1 MSIINI
7 GVLGAANIAKQ
18 FIRDTRSSTQ
28 IKVTTIA
35 SRSKEKSELFAKEN
49 GLELSYGTYEELLA
63 DKAIHAIY
71 LPLPNSMH
79 AEWAIKAAEAG
90 KHILCEKPL
99 ALSATQ
105 ANSMFAAARSNHV
118 YLLESF
124 PYFFQPQT
132 QKLISILE
140 SGKIGKV
147 RSVQS
152 CFGFT
157 LPNPQNNIRLNPK
170 LGGGALL
177 DAGSYALSIIRLA
190 MGEAPTHVMA
200 DANWAE
206 SGVDMSTVATL
217 YYADGRKAQ
226 LSCAMDAA
234 NYRRATISATAGTID
249 AEYLNHTS
257 SIHAGDS
264 FGYLTSQLRVRY
276 GTANNIPFEDFQ
288 TQSGSGF
295 LFAAEAFA
303 NMIATSDASLFE
315 LHAKASIDNSA
326 TLEALAQSAQQ
337 ESKIEVTIPI

>member
-1 MSIINI
+1 MSMINI

-18 FIRDTRSSTQ
+18 FIRDTKSSTQ
-28 IKVTTIA
+28 VKVTTIA
-35 SRSKEKSELFAKEN
+35 SRSKEKSESFAKET
-49 GLELSYGTYEELLA
+49 GLECAYASYEELLA
-63 DKAIHAIY
+63 DKTINAIY

-79 AEWAIKAAEAG
+79 AEWAIKAAESG
-90 KHILCEKPL
+90 KHVLCEKPL
-99 ALSATQ
+99 AISASE
-105 ANSMFAAARSNHV
+105 AHSMFVAARSNRV

-124 PYFFQPQT
+124 PYFFQPQI

-140 SGKIGKV
+140 SGKVGDV

-157 LPNPQNNIRLNPK
+157 LPNPQNNIRLNPQ

-200 DANWAE
+200 DANWSE
-206 SGVDMSTVATL
+206 SGVDISTVATL
-217 YYADGRKAQ
+217 YFADGRKAQ

-234 NYRRATISATAGTID
+234 NYRRVTISATAGTID

-257 SIHAGDS
+257 DTVQGDS

-276 GTANNIPFEDFQ
+276 GTANNIAFEDIKAQ
-288 TQSGSGF
+288 TGSGF
-295 LFAAEAFA
+295 LFAADAFA
-303 NMIATSDASLFE
+303 KMITTSDSKAFE
-315 LHAKASIDNSA
+315 LHANASIDNAA
-326 TLEALAQSAQQ
+326 TLEALAKSARQNK
-337 ESKIEVTIPI
+337 KIAVSLPN